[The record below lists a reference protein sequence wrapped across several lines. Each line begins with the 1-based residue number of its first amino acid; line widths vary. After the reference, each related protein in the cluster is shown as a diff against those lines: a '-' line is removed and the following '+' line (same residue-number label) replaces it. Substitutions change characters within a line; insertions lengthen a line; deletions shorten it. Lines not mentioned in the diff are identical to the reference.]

1 VFRLACIYDPTL
13 RLHGGD
19 RCRGALLARLAG
31 PDRAEQA
38 LDVDGQKDA
47 ILALER

>member
-1 VFRLACIYDPTL
+1 MVAIAAAAPFSPVL
-13 RLHGGD
+13 R
-19 RCRGALLARLAG
+19 A